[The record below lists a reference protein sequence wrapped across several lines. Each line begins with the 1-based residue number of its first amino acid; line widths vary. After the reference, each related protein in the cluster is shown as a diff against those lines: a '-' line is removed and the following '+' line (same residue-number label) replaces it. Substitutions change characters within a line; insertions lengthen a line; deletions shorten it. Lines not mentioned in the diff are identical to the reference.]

1 MLTRRRFLAISAAA
15 VAASPASARAGA
27 AQVRRWRGVALGASV
42 SMILTGL
49 SRAGADEVFRAVEA
63 ELARQERIFSL
74 FLADSEISR
83 LNRGGRLERPSA
95 DLREVLGLSGRLYA
109 ATGGA
114 FDPTIQPL
122 WRAVAEGRDARA
134 AAGAVGWP
142 HVALDGDAVHLTR
155 PGMALTLNGIAQ
167 GHVTDRI
174 AALLRARGLT
184 DLLIDMGEIAALGA
198 RPDGAPWQ
206 VGVAGTDGQVLRQI
220 ALRDRAVATSAV
232 RGTLIGSSRPHILDP
247 RNPDRPAAN
256 GLVSVS
262 ADRAAVADGL
272 STALC
277 LVPRPAAGEV
287 LRRFPGARLE
297 WLS

>member
-1 MLTRRRFLAISAAA
+1 MLTRRRFLTISAAA
-15 VAASPASARAGA
+15 VAASPLSAGA

-49 SRAGADEVFRAVEA
+49 SRPEAGEVFRAVEA

-83 LNRGGRLERPSA
+83 LNRTGRLDHPSA
-95 DLREVLGLSGRLYA
+95 DLLEVLRLSGRLHA
-109 ATGGA
+109 ASGGA

-122 WRAVAEGRDARA
+122 WQAVAEGREARA
-134 AAGAVGWP
+134 AAGAVGWR
-142 HVALDGDAVHLTR
+142 HVALDGGAVHLTR

-167 GHVTDRI
+167 GHVTDRV
-174 AALLRARGLT
+174 AALLRRRGLA

-198 RPDGAPWQ
+198 RPDGASWQ
-206 VGVAGTDGQVLRQI
+206 VGVADPAGRIVRQV
-220 ALRDRAVATSAV
+220 ALRERAIATSAV
-232 RGTLIGSSRPHILDP
+232 RGTLIGGARSHILDP
-247 RNPDRPAAN
+247 RAPARPPVNA
-256 GLVSVS
+256 LVSVS
-262 ADRAAVADGL
+262 AQRAAVADGL

-277 LVPRPAAGEV
+277 LVPRSGAGEV
-287 LRRFPGARLE
+287 LRHFPGARLE